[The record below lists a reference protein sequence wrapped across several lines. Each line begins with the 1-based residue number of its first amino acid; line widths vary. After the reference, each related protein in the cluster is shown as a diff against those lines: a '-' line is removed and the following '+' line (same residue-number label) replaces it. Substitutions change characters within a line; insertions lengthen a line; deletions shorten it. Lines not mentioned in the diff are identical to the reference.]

1 MDLKG
6 VQFVSDAGGQR
17 TGVLIDLRR
26 HRALWEDVYDVL
38 LAESR
43 KKEPRLGCDDVKR
56 RLRQRRRVCVDDAKR
71 LVDVSHVRHR
81 REAYQ

>member
-26 HRALWEDVYDVL
+26 HRALWEDVYDALVV
-38 LAESR
+38 ESR
-43 KKEPRLGCDDVKR
+43 QKEPRLDWDGVKR
-56 RLRQRRRVCVDDAKR
+56 RLQSRRRVR
-71 LVDVSHVRHR
+71 G
-81 REAYQ
+81 

>member
-1 MDLKG
+1 MNLKG

-26 HRALWEDVYDVL
+26 HRALWEDVYDAL
-38 LAESR
+38 LADSR
-43 KKEPRLGCDDVKR
+43 KGEPRADWDDVKR
-56 RLRQRRRVCVDDAKR
+56 RLQSRRRVRA
-71 LVDVSHVRHR
+71 VRHR